1 MLGNLID
8 PLYRFRML
16 ALVEGVSYLLI
27 LFVTMPMKYYM
38 GIGILNKIVG
48 WGHGILFVIYIILAF
63 EILIRRRINFWQF
76 LRVLIASIIPFGT
89 FFNEK
94 MLKEQQQLHSAK
106 QLLSDYPALLM
117 VDIFRVNWRALWDVL

>member
-1 MLGNLID
+1 MLCDLID

-27 LFVTMPMKYYM
+27 LFVTMPMKYFM

-48 WGHGILFVIYIILAF
+48 WSHGILFVLYIILAF
-63 EILIRRRINFWQF
+63 EILIRCRINFWQF
-76 LRVLIASIIPFGT
+76 LRVIIASIIPFGT

-94 MLKEQQQLHSAK
+94 MLKEQQQ
-106 QLLSDYPALLM
+106 
-117 VDIFRVNWRALWDVL
+117 DIFQVNWRVL

>member
-38 GIGILNKIVG
+38 GIGVLNKIVG

-106 QLLSDYPALLM
+106 KLLSD
-117 VDIFRVNWRALWDVL
+117 

>member
-8 PLYRFRML
+8 PLYRFRIL

-76 LRVLIASIIPFGT
+76 LRVLIASIIPFGA

-106 QLLSDYPALLM
+106 QLLSD
-117 VDIFRVNWRALWDVL
+117 

>member
-1 MLGNLID
+1 MD
-8 PLYRFRML
+8 PLFRFRML
-16 ALVEGVSYLLI
+16 ALIEGVSYLLI

-63 EILIRRRINFWQF
+63 EILIRQRINFWQF
-76 LRVLIASIIPFGT
+76 LRVIIASIIPFGT

-94 MLKEQQQLHSAK
+94 MLKEQQKLYSAK
-106 QLLSDYPALLM
+106 QLLSD
-117 VDIFRVNWRALWDVL
+117 

>member
-1 MLGNLID
+1 MFRDLIN

-16 ALVEGVSYLLI
+16 ALIEGVSYLLI

-48 WGHGILFVIYIILAF
+48 WSHGILFVLYIILAF
-63 EILIRRRINFWQF
+63 EILIRRRIDFWQF
-76 LRVLIASIIPFGT
+76 LRVIIASIIPFGT

-94 MLKEQQQLHSAK
+94 MLKRQQDMHATRE
-106 QLLSDYPALLM
+106 LLSD
-117 VDIFRVNWRALWDVL
+117 